1 MYSLVGD
8 YMHIIGKGVIGE
20 ELVTSF
26 KKKDKDIVLTSD
38 KWESGNITSN
48 KGLNEWMTTRVRT
61 KDYIDVK
68 SNTNYIVQI
77 SSENTIGLRLYTK
90 DNVYISLEKVIFGI
104 QSIKFKTP
112 SNCAKIRLICERPT
126 TDFIT
131 TIRRV

>member
-1 MYSLVGD
+1 
-8 YMHIIGKGVIGE
+8 MHIIGKGVIGE

-77 SSENTIGLRLYTK
+77 SSEDTIGLRLYTK
-90 DNVYISLEKVIFGI
+90 DNVYISLEKSFAHFRIGFV
-104 QSIKFKTP
+104 
-112 SNCAKIRLICERPT
+112 L
-126 TDFIT
+126 FIE
-131 TIRRV
+131 V

>member
-1 MYSLVGD
+1 MHSLVGD
-8 YMHIIGKGVIGE
+8 YMHIIGNGVIGD

-26 KKKDKDIVLTSD
+26 KKKDIILTSD
-38 KWESGNITSN
+38 KWEVGNISSDT
-48 KGLNEWMTTRVRT
+48 GLNEEMTIRVRT

-68 SNTNYIVQI
+68 PNTNYIVQI
-77 SSENTIGLRLYTK
+77 SKKNRIGLRLYTK

-112 SNCAKIRLICERPT
+112 SNCAKIRLICERST

>member
-1 MYSLVGD
+1 
-8 YMHIIGKGVIGE
+8 MHIIGKGVIGE

-26 KKKDKDIVLTSD
+26 KKKDIILTSD
-38 KWESGNITSN
+38 KWEVGNISSDT
-48 KGLNEWMTTRVRT
+48 GLNEEMTIRVRT

-77 SSENTIGLRLYTK
+77 SRKNRIGLRLYTK
-90 DNVYISLEKVIFGI
+90 DNVYISSEELIYGI
-104 QSIKFKTP
+104 QSIKFKTH
-112 SNCAKIRLICERPT
+112 SNCKKIKLICVRST

>member
-1 MYSLVGD
+1 MYSLLGNL
-8 YMHIIGKGVIGE
+8 GNGVIGE

-48 KGLNEWMTTRVRT
+48 KGLNEWMSTRVRT

-77 SSENTIGLRLYTK
+77 SSEDTIGLRLYTK

-104 QSIKFKTP
+104 KSIKFKTP
-112 SNCAKIRLICERPT
+112 SNCAKIRLICERST